1 MLAAIKGYKTG
12 PVPKA
17 PADNAKIDKPCI
29 EDDTVITETGTSVF
43 GIDQAHFP
51 DGTYGIS
58 QVLWGSIGFTMGST
72 LGAAFAAEE
81 LDPKKRVI
89 LFIGDGSLQL
99 TVREISTMGRWVLK
113 PYLFVLNHDVNLQL
127 LPTFGATDYQTHRVA
142 TVGEWKK
149 LTKDAKFSENS
160 KIRMVEIMPKVM
172 DAPSSLVAQAKFTA
186 AINAKL

>member
-1 MLAAIKGYKTG
+1 M
-12 PVPKA
+12 
-17 PADNAKIDKPCI
+17 
-29 EDDTVITETGTSVF
+29 ITETGTSVF

-113 PYLFVLNHDVNLQL
+113 PYLFVLNHDGYTVERLIRGKMMQLTYNCCQL
-127 LPTFGATDYQTHRVA
+127 LVL
-142 TVGEWKK
+142 
-149 LTKDAKFSENS
+149 LTTRHTE
-160 KIRMVEIMPKVM
+160 
-172 DAPSSLVAQAKFTA
+172 
-186 AINAKL
+186 